1 MEYVAVRLIAFLL
14 LAVSLC
20 QASVQRIVS
29 TAPSITETLFAMG
42 LGSHVVGV
50 TIYCNYPPEAKKI
63 SRIGTLLKPDVEA
76 IAALHPD
83 LVVVEKNPNHL
94 PEHLASLHV
103 SYVEFESRDLETIYA
118 GIRAV
123 GKAADANAAAEKL
136 IHDMQTAF
144 QDIRNRTAV
153 LRKPAVAF
161 LVGHIGNRLEGLIAG
176 AAGSYFS
183 DLIDIAGG
191 TDIFS
196 DSVSPYPKIS
206 LEEILSRNPDV
217 ILELSGENKENQQEV
232 ARLWKEHPSLRAVA
246 NGRVYPIPP
255 GPFLIPGPRAIEAV
269 RTLAHLLHPE
279 LP

>member
-1 MEYVAVRLIAFLL
+1 MRLIVFVL

-20 QASVQRIVS
+20 QAGIQRIVS

-42 LGSHVVGV
+42 LGSRLVGV
-50 TIYCNYPPEAKKI
+50 TIYCNYPPEARKI

-94 PEHLASLHV
+94 PEHLTSLHV
-103 SYVEFESRDLETIYA
+103 PYVEFESRDLTTIYA
-118 GIRAV
+118 GIRAI

-136 IHDMQTAF
+136 IHDMQTALE
-144 QDIRNRTAV
+144 DIRSRTAR
-153 LRKPAVAF
+153 LPKPAVVF

-176 AAGSYFS
+176 GAGSYFS

-206 LEEILSRNPDV
+206 LEEILGRNPDV
-217 ILELSGENKENQQEV
+217 IVEFSGESKEKQEEV
-232 ARLWKEHPSLRAVA
+232 VRLWKEHPSLRAVA

-269 RTLAHLLHPE
+269 RTLAHMLHPD